1 MSGNRDTHNS
11 VSGGQQQGGVTQAHT
26 VNNLWVDLSK
36 AAPSKPGT
44 WLLILE
50 VVGLVL
56 AALYWP
62 GGPLRQYV
70 VFGLLCTSALV
81 TAGCSVVTGLP
92 DRGRGAPRPQQAE
105 PRDAAQQQCGEK
117 KGNRRKRVARVTF
130 PVLSVLFS
138 IAGLLAFQNVAD
150 TGEVPIEIRIDGAQP
165 LNGPRSAPLT
175 LTVPTPEEPRE
186 KLRLSLTTV
195 DNEPSTG
202 TCVHKTTAAVTAV
215 TAGITP
221 HAYYE
226 VTAEDTVDF
235 DLGGNKGELRF
246 TFTLQTEANCSMRLA
261 KATGTL
267 HN

>member
-1 MSGNRDTHNS
+1 MSGNGDTHNS

-44 WLLILE
+44 WLLVLE
-50 VVGLVL
+50 VLGLVL

-70 VFGLLCTSALV
+70 VFGLLCTAALV

-92 DRGRGAPRPQQAE
+92 DRGRGAPQPQQAE
-105 PRDAAQQQCGEK
+105 PMDAAQQQDRAKK
-117 KGNRRKRVARVTF
+117 KGNRRKRVALVTF
-130 PVLSVLFS
+130 PVLSLLFS

-150 TGEVPIEIRIDGAQP
+150 TGEVPIEIRIDGDQP
-165 LNGPRSAPLT
+165 LNGPRSVPLT
-175 LTVPTPEEPRE
+175 LTVPAPEEPRE
-186 KLRLSLTTV
+186 KLRLSLTTI

-202 TCVHKTTAAVTAV
+202 TCVHKSTATVTAV

-221 HAYYE
+221 HAYE
-226 VTAEDTVDF
+226 VAADDTVDF
-235 DLGGNKGELRF
+235 DLGGNKGELQF
-246 TFTLQTEANCSMRLA
+246 TFTLHTEANCSMRLV